1 MYYIGSPP
9 KSKAIKDKEQW
20 RTESIQTLTT
30 ISDDDT
36 DAKQIHNNPVVIT
49 SNNKLYTSRN
59 SHNGMKPAMTSNSSN
74 NRHYK
79 HSDNN
84 NFGDNLSVGM
94 TSQETSPT
102 QPSSYRGDSY
112 MSGKNTQ
119 ESAEPR
125 IVAPNV
131 SKLSPQSVIEVRLQ
145 SLNESVAVLCS
156 VDVLKMRSGFFHQV
170 LAEQE
175 RHRVNKSV
183 NSSCDNIWREP
194 ITIPETS
201 PYEAAAFL
209 ESLHEGRA
217 ISKGEWNYCWS
228 RLSVNWITED
238 LATEYAQQIEKHIHK
253 LCCLISDNNWRT
265 NPQVL
270 AGMRIAAF
278 KKGITPTPTI
288 AIGTVIDATNSTP
301 YSKVRVSFDT
311 DKNNSANNAL
321 NSFNLSSPRP
331 SSTIQSQDVKN
342 DIIIGEISEPFW
354 IQCTKDSPWMEPDEL
369 FYNEAKRLISSNDKR
384 VFWEMVRA
392 IIEMPELSA
401 RCNAN
406 TTRIRDQKDLAAI
419 FKKQEFKILWTSDA
433 SHIIPKE
440 AAAELI
446 TAAYVITPGNMDA

>member
-1 MYYIGSPP
+1 M
-9 KSKAIKDKEQW
+9 
-20 RTESIQTLTT
+20 TT
-30 ISDDDT
+30 VSDDEA

-49 SNNKLYTSRN
+49 SNNKPYTSRN
-59 SHNGMKPAMTSNSSN
+59 SHNGMKPIGPITSNSNN
-74 NRHYK
+74 NRQYK
-79 HSDNN
+79 HGDNN
-84 NFGDNLSVGM
+84 NFGDNLSIGM

-102 QPSSYRGDSY
+102 QQSYRSDSY
-112 MSGKNTQ
+112 MSGTNKTQ
-119 ESAEPR
+119 ETAEPR

-183 NSSCDNIWREP
+183 TSSCDNIWREP

-217 ISKGEWNYCWS
+217 ISKGEWNYCWT

-238 LATEYAQQIEKHIHK
+238 LAIEYAQQIEKHVHK
-253 LCCLISDNNWRT
+253 LCTLISDNNWRT

-278 KKGITPTPTI
+278 KKGPTPIPTI

-311 DKNNSANNAL
+311 DKANSANNAL

-331 SSTIQSQDVKN
+331 SSTVQSQDTKN
-342 DIIIGEISEPFW
+342 EMIIGEISEPFW

-401 RCNAN
+401 RCKAA
-406 TTRIRDQKDLAAI
+406 RIRDQKDLAAI
-419 FKKQEFKILWTSDA
+419 FKKPEFKILWTSDA
-433 SHIIPKE
+433 SNIIPKE

-446 TAAYVITPGNMDA
+446 TAAYVITPGNVDA